1 MKATSRGDSLSTA
14 EAKPPSN
21 RLSDYTFFTY
31 VFPQCAIAIFNMH
44 LGLAHDEVDERL
56 DFDNIYRI
64 LAIGS
69 RFLPLDK

>member
-1 MKATSRGDSLSTA
+1 MKATSRSDSLSTA
-14 EAKPPSN
+14 GAKPPSN
-21 RLSDYTFFTY
+21 RLSDHSFFTH

-44 LGLAHDEVDERL
+44 LALIHDEVDERL

-69 RFLPLDK
+69 RLLPLDK